1 MKFNYTRMQGD
12 NMQRIKSEQ
21 FELQIK
27 INVCE
32 ADISLPVNT
41 ILNVGVR
48 SCDFS
53 ANISMDVDIRR
64 VISFAKGLLQL
75 YTTLSGIVR
84 LEETYGMHNFIEFS
98 AEKGGHIKIKGQFKA
113 LCDGFSHE
121 LAFENEIDQTYLH
134 GFAESILNDST
145 TYFA

>member
-1 MKFNYTRMQGD
+1 
-12 NMQRIKSEQ
+12 MQRIKSEQ

-48 SCDFS
+48 SCVFS
-53 ANISMDVDIRR
+53 ANISMDVDIKR
-64 VISFAKGLLQL
+64 VITFAKGLLQL

-134 GFAESILNDST
+134 GFAESILNESI